1 MGLPW
6 IQSQGRTDDD
16 VWKDYTIDEL
26 LANVGMDHG
35 VLSSHVLAYGWSQL
49 IDLVPFA
56 EKQRIIETI
65 RAFRSQGWFTISFVR
80 HPGEHLTSFYY
91 YVLDAHKRGWVK
103 SEAHH
108 ADVVDRTLEEFVSQH
123 WKKEL
128 LPDYWQEFD
137 HIAVAGDE
145 SFRTFFA
152 RCFGHQYRPGV
163 ADPHASGSLGYAH
176 YCTTGGLS
184 VATQARIEGSR
195 NMEIYREILAASG
208 TGDESVEARSRKRE
222 GQWTLRS
229 PSRVFRAL
237 SAEGP
242 SGNRSRK
249 SSYALMSLL
258 PMSSARAK
266 GAILTL
272 ASSAKRLSG

>member
-1 MGLPW
+1 
-6 IQSQGRTDDD
+6 
-16 VWKDYTIDEL
+16 
-26 LANVGMDHG
+26 MDHG

-49 IDLVPFA
+49 VDLVPFA

-65 RAFRSQGWFTISFVR
+65 RAFRSFTISFVR

-108 ADVVDRTLEEFVSQH
+108 ADVDRTLEEFVSQH

-128 LPDYWQEFD
+128 LLDYWQEFD

-152 RCFGHQYRPGV
+152 RCFGHQCRPGV
-163 ADPHASGSLGYAH
+163 ADPHASGSLCYAH

-195 NMEIYREILAASG
+195 NMEIYREILAHKWHRRCQ
-208 TGDESVEARSRKRE
+208 SVEARSRKRE

-229 PSRVFRAL
+229 ASRVFRAL

-242 SGNRSRK
+242 LGNRSRK

-258 PMSSARAK
+258 PMNSARAK